1 LGSLLTARLG
11 REILTL
17 SAIGLRSRCGRWPG
31 IRPALLVSLLDQ
43 DASQVYRQYNF
54 DAGIKHI
61 FLNPISNFKG
71 VTLHLSEAVPA
82 LKINSVL
89 RRDPDP

>member
-1 LGSLLTARLG
+1 MAMVSAGYGPRG
-11 REILTL
+11 RE
-17 SAIGLRSRCGRWPG
+17 RSRRFP
-31 IRPALLVSLLDQ
+31 R
-43 DASQVYRQYNF
+43 YF
-54 DAGIKHI
+54 KHI

-71 VTLHLSEAVPA
+71 VTLHLSEAVPT

>member
-1 LGSLLTARLG
+1 MISAMAMVSAGYGPRG
-11 REILTL
+11 RE
-17 SAIGLRSRCGRWPG
+17 RSRRFPRYSL

-71 VTLHLSEAVPA
+71 VTLHLSEAVPT